1 MDVLKL
7 INNLLYRE
15 CSSCIPLGLKGGKLG
30 IAIFWALYS
39 EKVMNAS
46 CRKRATRIL
55 NDIIVNIEL
64 LSDSF
69 LSGKMGFGW
78 GMFFLIN
85 RGILSLD
92 SEMQNLLNYISRLSS
107 YSLDGHPFQL
117 SLDDCLFSKGICK
130 LKQRTCYENISRYI
144 IDEELI
150 VFVDECENLLS
161 CKIEKIYTPEQ
172 LTLQELNSLLYFLKE
187 IKSRKIFPF
196 KANLLIS
203 RIEELYNKKKI
214 TFDSFIRGILTAM
227 VIIGILYLVN
237 RLSGVLL
244 PFFIAWL
251 IAYLTYP
258 MVIFFQNKLRLRNR
272 VISILVVLLVLLSI
286 ITLAFVG
293 LVPPI
298 IEEFGKLKE
307 LLTAYFIEGSKQAA
321 IPGTVANFI
330 KEHIDMLKIH
340 EALNESNFANTMRN
354 VLPQVWALLTQSVNI
369 VFSVF
374 TSFIILLYT
383 FFILLDYEA
392 IARGWIKLIPA
403 RHREMT
409 VHIVTDVQDGMNKY
423 FRGQA
428 FVAFCVGI
436 LFSIGFLI
444 IDFPLA
450 IGFGLFIGLLN
461 MVPYLQLIAFIPTV
475 LLALLKAAD
484 TGENFWWILFC
495 AFLVFCIVQII
506 QDGLIVP
513 KVMGKITGLNPAI
526 ILLSLSVWGALMG
539 IVGMIIALPCTS
551 LMLSYY
557 QRYIRIKEKEF
568 SGGIEHSDFQ
578 HKENS
583 NEK

>member
-1 MDVLKL
+1 M
-7 INNLLYRE
+7 I
-15 CSSCIPLGLKGGKLG
+15 
-30 IAIFWALYS
+30 
-39 EKVMNAS
+39 
-46 CRKRATRIL
+46 
-55 NDIIVNIEL
+55 
-64 LSDSF
+64 
-69 LSGKMGFGW
+69 
-78 GMFFLIN
+78 
-85 RGILSLD
+85 
-92 SEMQNLLNYISRLSS
+92 Q
-107 YSLDGHPFQL
+107 
-117 SLDDCLFSKGICK
+117 
-130 LKQRTCYENISRYI
+130 
-144 IDEELI
+144 
-150 VFVDECENLLS
+150 
-161 CKIEKIYTPEQ
+161 
-172 LTLQELNSLLYFLKE
+172 
-187 IKSRKIFPF
+187 
-196 KANLLIS
+196 
-203 RIEELYNKKKI
+203 KKI

-513 KVMGKITGLNPAI
+513 KVMGKGPKYPFAFYVALVLSMTVGAAPVLAAGDPLAVINNLSTFIFSLIRAIGL
-526 ILLSLSVWGALMG
+526 ILLGFGVVQVGLSLKSHDPSQRANGFLTLAGGVIITFAKEILDL
-539 IVGMIIALPCTS
+539 IVG
-551 LMLSYY
+551 
-557 QRYIRIKEKEF
+557 
-568 SGGIEHSDFQ
+568 
-578 HKENS
+578 
-583 NEK
+583 